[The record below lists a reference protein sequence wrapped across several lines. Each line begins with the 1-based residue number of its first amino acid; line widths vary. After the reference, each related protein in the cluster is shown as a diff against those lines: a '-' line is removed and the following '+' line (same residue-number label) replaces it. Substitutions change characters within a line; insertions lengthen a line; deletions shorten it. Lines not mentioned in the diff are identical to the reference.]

1 MIEGIVVIIF
11 AVALLS
17 VSIYM
22 LRQYDQIEKNGQET
36 EGVVFDMD
44 SSDISDTATSIY
56 PIVRFLTADQQWIT
70 KRSPVSIIPGSYKKG
85 QKVAVIYRVDSPS
98 DFFIKSNNTRGILIT
113 IAVLGGISFVI
124 GAYLLLS
131 TEF

>member
-1 MIEGIVVIIF
+1 MIEGIAVIIL

-22 LRQYDQIEKNGQET
+22 LRQYDQIEKNGLET

-44 SSDISDTATSIY
+44 SSNISDTATSIY

-70 KRSPVSIIPGSYKKG
+70 QKSSVSLIPGSYKRG
-85 QKVAVIYRVDSPS
+85 QKVTVIYHSDKPS
-98 DFFIKSNNTRGILIT
+98 AFFIKSNSTRGILIA
-113 IAVLGGISFVI
+113 IAVVGGILSAI
-124 GAYLLLS
+124 GAYLLLRI
-131 TEF
+131 